1 MSSNRLRKMQYK
13 RSAISKIRY
22 QLNKLTELIL
32 RSRTMDCAVRYEKE
46 LAFSYIDETTSHIE
60 MNQTGEITHT
70 YVSLANVCRVP
81 YLTTTGAISIRNGAI

>member
-1 MSSNRLRKMQYK
+1 
-13 RSAISKIRY
+13 
-22 QLNKLTELIL
+22 
-32 RSRTMDCAVRYEKE
+32 MDCAVRYEKE